1 MLLDGLGLSYFQ
13 TAVGDILEK
22 KWKYSCICLIFFKCP
37 PYENTQIHKHKYM
50 DLDQAVVGLLPA
62 FILENARFDAKIP
75 T

>member
-1 MLLDGLGLSYFQ
+1 MIF
-13 TAVGDILEK
+13 LEK
-22 KWKYSCICLIFFKCP
+22 KNENIHAYVWFFFKCP